1 MTDYDYILEQCR
13 QCNDGH
19 GDYEILKECIDKL
32 KALSDKERCDLLYEK
47 DVHGEW
53 SCFSH
58 PDKGF
63 DETLEHNRIIGEL
76 KSALVKA
83 IPTSKLAEIMY
94 WTIDDYY
101 RMHPQ
106 NSYSDCQE
114 AFRAAYDYAR
124 DELRRR
130 YMADIDS
137 KVIEHAFCHTTPE
150 NREWIKC
157 QKKKRKAAE
166 KRYQDSFLER
176 LMDYE
181 VFADKEVVDGG
192 ILGYDTVISI
202 KVCRGFWD
210 EEGKRISA
218 VNYILYA
225 CGATPQLI
233 GLDDEVVLAVL
244 SDYHMLDSVLDDVR
258 RSTDSPQCGKI
269 DEILRKEYNKDFV
282 LGCMLVEKFIHIIAP
297 KANAKV
303 RCYGKDYLLGRF
315 VAESANELFSAI
327 NSIEEI
333 KELAPM
339 SKKMDDFIDLLN
351 NLHKDRIK

>member
-1 MTDYDYILEQCR
+1 MTDYDNILEQCR
-13 QCNDGH
+13 QGNDG
-19 GDYEILKECIDKL
+19 L
-32 KALSDKERCDLLYEK
+32 
-47 DVHGEW
+47 W
-53 SCFSH
+53 N
-58 PDKGF
+58 
-63 DETLEHNRIIGEL
+63 T
-76 KSALVKA
+76 LVKA
-83 IPTSKLAEIMY
+83 IPTSKLAETMY

-114 AFRAAYDYAR
+114 AFRAAYDCAR

-130 YMADIDS
+130 YIADVDS
-137 KVIEHAFCHTTPE
+137 EVIENAFNHTTSE
-150 NREWIKC
+150 NKEWIKY

-166 KRYQDSFLER
+166 KRYQDPFLEK

-202 KVCRGFWD
+202 KGCRDFWD

-244 SDYHMLDSVLDDVR
+244 SDYHMLDSVLDDVQ
-258 RSTDSPQCGKI
+258 RSTDSRKT

-297 KANAKV
+297 RANVKV

>member
-1 MTDYDYILEQCR
+1 MTDYDYILEQSR
-13 QCNDGH
+13 QCNNSFWDN
-19 GDYEILKECIDKL
+19 EILKECINKL
-32 KALSDKERCDLLYEK
+32 KALSDKELCDLLFEK
-47 DVHGEW
+47 DVHAEW
-53 SCFSH
+53 SCFTH
-58 PDKGF
+58 PDKEF
-63 DETLEHNRIIGEL
+63 DEALEHNKIIGEL
-76 KSALVKA
+76 KSAIVKA
-83 IPTSKLAEIMY
+83 IPTSRLAEIMY
-94 WTIDDYY
+94 CTFDDYN

-106 NSYSDCQE
+106 DSFSDCRE
-114 AFRAAYDYAR
+114 TFSAAYDCAR

-137 KVIEHAFCHTTPE
+137 KAIENAFCHTTPE
-150 NREWIKC
+150 NRVWIKC
-157 QKKKRKAAE
+157 QKKKGKAAE
-166 KRYQDSFLER
+166 KRYQDPFLER
-176 LMDYE
+176 LMDCE

-202 KVCRGFWD
+202 KGCRNFWD

-233 GLDDEVVLAVL
+233 GLGDEVVLAVA

-258 RSTDSPQCGKI
+258 RNTDSRKI

-282 LGCMLVEKFIHIIAP
+282 LGCMLVEQFIHIFAP
-297 KANAKV
+297 RANVKV

-333 KELAPM
+333 KDLAPM
-339 SKKMDDFIDLLN
+339 SKKMDVFIDLLN

>member
-1 MTDYDYILEQCR
+1 MELEYIIR
-13 QCNDGH
+13 QCKEAHYLGWQD
-19 GDYEILKECIDKL
+19 DAILKKCINKL
-32 KALSDKERCDLLYEK
+32 KALSDKELCDLLFEK
-47 DVHGEW
+47 DVHAEW
-53 SCFSH
+53 SCFTH
-58 PDKGF
+58 PDKDI
-63 DETLEHNRIIGEL
+63 DEAIEHNKRVGEL
-76 KSALVKA
+76 KSAIVKA
-83 IPTSKLAEIMY
+83 IPTSMLAETMY
-94 WTIDDYY
+94 WTIDDYNRKY
-101 RMHPQ
+101 PQ
-106 NSYSDCQE
+106 DSYSDCQE
-114 AFRAAYDYAR
+114 TFRAAYDCAR

-137 KVIEHAFCHTTPE
+137 KVIEHAFNHTTPE

-166 KRYQDSFLER
+166 KRYQDPFLER

-202 KVCRGFWD
+202 KGCRDFWD

-258 RSTDSPQCGKI
+258 RNTDSRKI

-282 LGCMLVEKFIHIIAP
+282 LGCMLVEKFIHIIDP
-297 KANAKV
+297 RANAKV

>member
-1 MTDYDYILEQCR
+1 MTDYDNILEQCR
-13 QCNDGH
+13 QGNDG
-19 GDYEILKECIDKL
+19 L
-32 KALSDKERCDLLYEK
+32 
-47 DVHGEW
+47 W
-53 SCFSH
+53 N
-58 PDKGF
+58 
-63 DETLEHNRIIGEL
+63 T
-76 KSALVKA
+76 LVKA
-83 IPTSKLAEIMY
+83 IPTSKLAETMY

-130 YMADIDS
+130 YIADVDS
-137 KVIEHAFCHTTPE
+137 EVIENAFNHTTSE
-150 NREWIKC
+150 NKEWIKY

-166 KRYQDSFLER
+166 KRYQDPFLER

-202 KVCRGFWD
+202 KGCRDFWD
-210 EEGKRISA
+210 EGGKRISA

-244 SDYHMLDSVLDDVR
+244 SDYHMLDSVLDDVQ
-258 RSTDSPQCGKI
+258 RSTDSRKI

-282 LGCMLVEKFIHIIAP
+282 LGCMLVEMFIHIIAP
-297 KANAKV
+297 RANVKV
-303 RCYGKDYLLGRF
+303 GCYGKDYLLGRF

>member
-1 MTDYDYILEQCR
+1 MTDYDNILEQCR
-13 QCNDGH
+13 QGNDG
-19 GDYEILKECIDKL
+19 L
-32 KALSDKERCDLLYEK
+32 
-47 DVHGEW
+47 W
-53 SCFSH
+53 N
-58 PDKGF
+58 
-63 DETLEHNRIIGEL
+63 T
-76 KSALVKA
+76 LVKA
-83 IPTSKLAEIMY
+83 IPTSKLAETMY

-130 YMADIDS
+130 YIADVDS
-137 KVIEHAFCHTTPE
+137 EVIENAFNHTTSE
-150 NREWIKC
+150 NKEWIKY

-166 KRYQDSFLER
+166 KRYQDPFLER

-202 KVCRGFWD
+202 KGCRDFWD
-210 EEGKRISA
+210 EGGKRISA

-244 SDYHMLDSVLDDVR
+244 SDYHMLDSVLDDVQ
-258 RSTDSPQCGKI
+258 RSTDSRKI

-297 KANAKV
+297 RANVKV
-303 RCYGKDYLLGRF
+303 GCYGKDYLLGRF

>member
-13 QCNDGH
+13 QCNDG
-19 GDYEILKECIDKL
+19 L
-32 KALSDKERCDLLYEK
+32 
-47 DVHGEW
+47 W
-53 SCFSH
+53 N
-58 PDKGF
+58 
-63 DETLEHNRIIGEL
+63 T
-76 KSALVKA
+76 LVKA
-83 IPTSKLAEIMY
+83 IPTSRLVKTL
-94 WTIDDYY
+94 YY
-101 RMHPQ
+101 TCDEYKRIHPQ
-106 NSYSDCQE
+106 DSFSYSRE
-114 AFRAAYDYAR
+114 TFRAAYDSIR

-130 YMADIDS
+130 YMADVDCE
-137 KVIEHAFCHTTPE
+137 VIENAFNHTTPE
-150 NREWIKC
+150 NKEWIKY
-157 QKKKRKAAE
+157 QKNKRKAAE
-166 KRYQDSFLER
+166 KRYQDPFLER

-202 KVCRGFWD
+202 KVRRDFWD

-225 CGATPQLI
+225 CGAMPQLI

-244 SDYHMLDSVLDDVR
+244 SDYHMLDSVLDDVGR
-258 RSTDSPQCGKI
+258 NTDSRKI

-297 KANAKV
+297 RANVKV

>member
-1 MTDYDYILEQCR
+1 MTDYDYILEQCG
-13 QCNDGH
+13 QSNDG
-19 GDYEILKECIDKL
+19 L
-32 KALSDKERCDLLYEK
+32 
-47 DVHGEW
+47 W
-53 SCFSH
+53 N
-58 PDKGF
+58 
-63 DETLEHNRIIGEL
+63 T
-76 KSALVKA
+76 LVKA
-83 IPTSKLAEIMY
+83 IPTSRLVKTL
-94 WTIDDYY
+94 YY
-101 RMHPQ
+101 TCDEYKRIHPQ
-106 NSYSDCQE
+106 DSFSYSRE
-114 AFRAAYDYAR
+114 TFRAAYDSIR

-130 YMADIDS
+130 YMADVDCE
-137 KVIEHAFCHTTPE
+137 VIENAFNHTTPE

-166 KRYQDSFLER
+166 KRYQDPFLKR

-202 KVCRGFWD
+202 KGCRDFWD

-218 VNYILYA
+218 VNYILYV

-244 SDYHMLDSVLDDVR
+244 SDYHMLDSVLDDVGR
-258 RSTDSPQCGKI
+258 NTDSRKI

-297 KANAKV
+297 RANAKV

>member
-1 MTDYDYILEQCR
+1 MELEYIIR
-13 QCNDGH
+13 QCKEAHYLGWQD
-19 GDYEILKECIDKL
+19 DAILKKCINKL
-32 KALSDKERCDLLYEK
+32 KALSDKELCDLLLEK
-47 DVHGEW
+47 DVHAEW
-53 SCFSH
+53 SCFTH
-58 PDKGF
+58 PDKDI
-63 DETLEHNRIIGEL
+63 DEAIEHNKRVGEL
-76 KSALVKA
+76 KSAIVKA
-83 IPTSKLAEIMY
+83 IPTSMLAETMY
-94 WTIDDYY
+94 WTIDDYNRKY
-101 RMHPQ
+101 PQ
-106 NSYSDCQE
+106 DSYSDCQE
-114 AFRAAYDYAR
+114 TFRAAYDCAR

-137 KVIEHAFCHTTPE
+137 KVIEHAFNHTTPE

-166 KRYQDSFLER
+166 KRYQDPFLER

-202 KVCRGFWD
+202 KGCRDFWD

-258 RSTDSPQCGKI
+258 RNTDSRKI

-282 LGCMLVEKFIHIIAP
+282 LGCMLVEKFIHIIDP
-297 KANAKV
+297 RANAKV

>member
-1 MTDYDYILEQCR
+1 MTDYDNILEQCR
-13 QCNDGH
+13 QGNDG
-19 GDYEILKECIDKL
+19 L
-32 KALSDKERCDLLYEK
+32 
-47 DVHGEW
+47 W
-53 SCFSH
+53 N
-58 PDKGF
+58 
-63 DETLEHNRIIGEL
+63 T
-76 KSALVKA
+76 LVKA
-83 IPTSKLAEIMY
+83 IPTSKLAETMY

-114 AFRAAYDYAR
+114 TFKAAYDCAR

-130 YMADIDS
+130 YIADVDS
-137 KVIEHAFCHTTPE
+137 EVIENAFNHTTSE
-150 NREWIKC
+150 NKEWIKY

-166 KRYQDSFLER
+166 KRYQDPFLER

-202 KVCRGFWD
+202 KGCRDFWD

-233 GLDDEVVLAVL
+233 GLDDEVVLAVA
-244 SDYHMLDSVLDDVR
+244 SGYHMLDSVLDDVR
-258 RSTDSPQCGKI
+258 RSTKSPQCDEI

-282 LGCMLVEKFIHIIAP
+282 LGCMLVENFIQMMDP
-297 KANAKV
+297 KVNAKV
-303 RCYGKDYLLGRF
+303 RCYKKDYLLGRF
-315 VAESANELFSAI
+315 VVESSNEFFSF
-327 NSIEEI
+327 SG
-333 KELAPM
+333 EL
-339 SKKMDDFIDLLN
+339 ICVWG
-351 NLHKDRIK
+351 